1 VTPLFTAVRWLHE
14 AGLMLV
20 FGSSLL
26 RVLLHARLPALG
38 LPPGRV
44 RRIAALL
51 ALLSAPLWLGLTTAQ
66 MAGDNAAM
74 FDPKILMLTVS
85 QTQFGQIFLAR
96 AALLVLLGLGALLT
110 WRDSALAFLSG
121 AALVLISVTS
131 HAAEAS
137 PAHFAAIGITS
148 DGLHLLTGGFWIG
161 GLALLAALF
170 VGKTEKPLLAGAT
183 AIFAEWGVIAVAILV
198 LTGMLNAATILLG
211 GDGHDMTGYLA
222 VLGAKLALVA
232 AMVVLALVNH
242 FRLLPLLKEDGLAAG
257 GSVNALLR
265 NIRRELG
272 LGLVVVALA
281 ALLGLLAPTM

>member
-1 VTPLFTAVRWLHE
+1 VIAFFAAIRWLQD
-14 AGLMLV
+14 ASLMLV
-20 FGSSLL
+20 FGGALL
-26 RVLLHARLPALG
+26 RTILRARLAALA
-38 LPPGRV
+38 LPPEHG
-44 RRIAALL
+44 RRIAALV
-51 ALLSAPLWLGLTTAQ
+51 ALLSAPLILALTTAQ
-66 MAGDNAAM
+66 MAGDSAAM
-74 FDPKILMLTVS
+74 AQPGLLMLTVT
-85 QTQFGQIFLAR
+85 QTLFGQVFLAR
-96 AALLVLLGLGALLT
+96 FALLILLGLGVLLK
-110 WRDSALAFLSG
+110 WRDGILAVLSG
-121 AALVLISVTS
+121 AALVLISVTG

-170 VGKTEKPLLAGAT
+170 VGKTEKTLLAGAT

-232 AMVVLALVNH
+232 AMVALALVNH
-242 FRLLPLLKEDGLAAG
+242 FRLLPLLKEDGPAAG
-257 GSVNALLR
+257 GSVDALLR